1 LYREMPRVSLPVL
14 ANVLV
19 ASPCGASWDTM
30 LGGDRV
36 RFCGDCKRDVYNLS
50 AMTRGEA
57 EALIAGRNGRLCVRY
72 FQRPDGTILLDDCT
86 VGRSLRRKRRLV
98 AAGAAALLVA
108 GGVASHL
115 PRYTTATA
123 ADAALRSV
131 PEPRAVREVSH
142 EAPPPMTQL
151 PRLQPARPRLHS
163 EVLLGF

>member
-1 LYREMPRVSLPVL
+1 MPRVSLPVL

-19 ASPCGASWDTM
+19 ASPCSAAWEGM
-30 LGGDRV
+30 QGGDRV

-57 EALIAGRNGRLCVRY
+57 ETLIAGRNGRLCVRY

-86 VGRSLRRKRRLV
+86 VGRSRKRKRRLV

-108 GGVASHL
+108 GAAASHL
-115 PRYTTATA
+115 PRYAPATA
-123 ADAALRSV
+123 ADAAPRSV
-131 PEPRAVREVSH
+131 PEPRTVREISH

-151 PRLQPARPRLHS
+151 PRLQPTRPRLHT
-163 EVLLGF
+163 EVLLGY